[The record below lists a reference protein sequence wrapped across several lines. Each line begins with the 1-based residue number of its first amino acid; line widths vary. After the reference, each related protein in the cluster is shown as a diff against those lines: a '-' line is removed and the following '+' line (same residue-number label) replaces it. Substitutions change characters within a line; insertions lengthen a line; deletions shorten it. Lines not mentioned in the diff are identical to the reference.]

1 MLRGNLS
8 TRPFYNERAVQVGL
22 AIVTAVLALL
32 TLFTAWQFLALT
44 AQQRDLAA
52 RIARDESRA
61 TELRREATRV
71 RGRLDPQL
79 LNATALATREA
90 NQVIDARTF
99 SWTALFNVLERTMPS
114 DVQLLSVTPS
124 AQSDVLTVRLL
135 VNARRVEPVATFMD
149 RLEAMGAFADLQS
162 VEEQTQD
169 DGSFNVVCQGRYL
182 GPGTRPPDEPTDD
195 AAAPVAAGAAAVA
208 TRTGEN

>member
-22 AIVTAVLALL
+22 AVVTAVLAAI
-32 TLFTAWQFLALT
+32 TLFTAWQLLSLT
-44 AQQRDLAA
+44 AQQRDLAG

-61 TELRREATRV
+61 NELRREATRV

-79 LNATALATREA
+79 LNSTVLATREA

-114 DVQLLSVTPS
+114 EVQLLSVTPS
-124 AQSDVLTVRLL
+124 VQNDVLTVQLL
-135 VNARRVEPVATFMD
+135 VNAKRVEPVGAFMD
-149 RLEAMGAFADLQS
+149 RLEAAGAFVDLRS
-162 VEEQTQD
+162 VEEQTQE
-169 DGSFNVVCQGRYL
+169 DGSFNVVCRGRYL
-182 GPGTRPPDEPTDD
+182 GPGTRLPVEDEADD
-195 AAAPVAAGAAAVA
+195 AAAAPTADRSRA
-208 TRTGEN
+208 GEN